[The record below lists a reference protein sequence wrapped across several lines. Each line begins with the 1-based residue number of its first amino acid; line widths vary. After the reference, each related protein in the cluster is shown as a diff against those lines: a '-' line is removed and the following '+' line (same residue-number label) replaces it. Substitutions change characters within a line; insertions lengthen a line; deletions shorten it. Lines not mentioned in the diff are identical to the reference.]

1 MKSKDIQFLHKYA
14 IHFLCFTIQNS
25 PIHESDQIPVF
36 LVLSDPSADAQ
47 GEKHG
52 RVTDEEFV
60 RPPTKHEQC

>member
-25 PIHESDQIPVF
+25 TIHESDQIPVF
-36 LVLSDPSADAQ
+36 EVLSDPSADAQ
-47 GEKHG
+47 GKKRG
-52 RVTDEEFV
+52 RVTDQESV